1 MNGANAVE
9 VNQRI
14 RILVVDDHPAVRKG
28 LVATLEPESDFEI
41 VGAAA
46 SVPAAVELHRQ
57 LRPDI
62 TLMDL
67 ALESATSGLDAIQQ
81 IRKDTPGAKV
91 IVFSALRGEEDIYRA
106 LHSGATTYLSK
117 GTPDEEL
124 VQTVREVHAGG
135 RPIPPD
141 VARKLAD
148 RLTQTALSPR
158 EVEVLKQVA
167 EGLRNKEIAAVLHI
181 SEETVQ
187 GHLKN
192 ILAKLGVNDRTRA
205 AIVAAQRG
213 IIHLN

>member
-1 MNGANAVE
+1 MESN
-9 VNQRI
+9 RPI

-28 LVATLEPESDFEI
+28 LVATLEPESDFEV

-46 SVPAAVELHRQ
+46 SAQEAVELHRR

-67 ALESATSGLDAIQQ
+67 ALEGARSGLNAIEQ
-81 IRKDTPGAKV
+81 IRKEAPGSKI
-91 IVFSALRGEEDIYRA
+91 IVFSALRGDEDIYRA
-106 LHSGATTYLSK
+106 LHSGAVTYLSK

-124 VQTVREVHAGG
+124 VTTVREVHAGG
-135 RPIPPD
+135 RPIPQD

-187 GHLKN
+187 GHMKN

-213 IIHLN
+213 IIHLT

>member
-1 MNGANAVE
+1 MKVS
-9 VNQRI
+9 QRI

-28 LVATLEPESDFEI
+28 LVATLEPEADFEV

-46 SVPAAVELHRQ
+46 SAHEAVELHRR
-57 LRPDI
+57 LKPDI

-67 ALESATSGLDAIQQ
+67 ALEGATSGINAIQQ
-81 IRKDTPGAKV
+81 IRREAPGSKI
-91 IVFSALRGEEDIYRA
+91 IVFSALRGDEDIYRA
-106 LHSGATTYLSK
+106 LHSGAVTYLSK

-124 VQTVREVHAGG
+124 VNTVREVHAGG

-148 RLTQTALSPR
+148 RLTQTVLSPR

-167 EGLRNKEIAAVLHI
+167 EGLRNKEIAALLHI

-187 GHLKN
+187 GHMKN
-192 ILAKLGVNDRTRA
+192 ILAKLRVNDRTHA

-213 IIHLN
+213 IIHLS

>member
-1 MNGANAVE
+1 M
-9 VNQRI
+9 
-14 RILVVDDHPAVRKG
+14 VVDDHPAVRKG
-28 LVATLEPESDFEI
+28 LVATLEPESDFEV
-41 VGAAA
+41 VGTAA
-46 SVPAAVELHRQ
+46 SAHEAIELHRQ

-67 ALESATSGLDAIQQ
+67 ALEGSTSGINAIQQ
-81 IRKDTPGAKV
+81 IRTEAPGSKI
-91 IVFSALRGEEDIYRA
+91 IVFSALRGDEDIYRA
-106 LHSGATTYLSK
+106 LHSGAVTYLSK
-117 GTPDEEL
+117 GTLDEEL
-124 VQTVREVHAGG
+124 VKAIREVHAGG

-148 RLTQTALSPR
+148 RLTQTVLSPR

-167 EGLRNKEIAAVLHI
+167 EGLRNKEIAALLHI

-187 GHLKN
+187 GHMKN

>member
-1 MNGANAVE
+1 MKGS
-9 VNQRI
+9 QRI

-28 LVATLEPESDFEI
+28 LVATLEPESDFEV

-46 SVPAAVELHRQ
+46 SAQEAVELHRQ

-67 ALESATSGLDAIQQ
+67 ALEGATSGVSAIQQ
-81 IRKDTPGAKV
+81 IRKEAPGSKI
-91 IVFSALRGEEDIYRA
+91 IVFSALRGDEDIWRA
-106 LHSGATTYLSK
+106 LHAGAVTYLSK

-124 VQTVREVHAGG
+124 VHTVREVHAGG

-141 VARKLAD
+141 VARQLAD

-167 EGLRNKEIAAVLHI
+167 KGLRNKEIAAVLHI

-187 GHLKN
+187 GHMKN